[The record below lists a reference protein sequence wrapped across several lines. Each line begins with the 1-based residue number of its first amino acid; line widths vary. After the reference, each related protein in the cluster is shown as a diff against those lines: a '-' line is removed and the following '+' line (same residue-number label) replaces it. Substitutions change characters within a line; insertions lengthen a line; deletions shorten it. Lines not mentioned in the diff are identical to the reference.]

1 MKFLLLVLAF
11 TAAPALAQE
20 DDGSTIRIE
29 KPSIQLNSDC
39 ERPEGLCIKP
49 RAKKLLQTGGR
60 RVQAAKDGTL
70 MKFAKLAGVFMG
82 TNDAAEFGAFKFRVV
97 LDLR

>member
-1 MKFLLLVLAF
+1 MKFLLLILAF
-11 TAAPALAQE
+11 TAAPAVAQE

-29 KPSIQLNSDC
+29 KPSIQFNSDC
-39 ERPEGLCIKP
+39 DRPEGLCLKP
-49 RAKKLLQTGGR
+49 RLKQAFKRGGR
-60 RVQAAKDGTL
+60 RAQAAEGKL
-70 MKFAKLAGVFMG
+70 MKLAKLAGMFMG